1 MTNTNKTFALGT
13 PMDWSILR
21 LTKLGMAIALL
32 NAVWC
37 LNVSAQEPAPK
48 GLPEITHPPSSPALV
63 QLGRHL
69 FQETKLSG
77 DGTVS
82 CASCH
87 DATKNFTTSD
97 AKAIGIGKQLGRR
110 NAPSLMNRVFGTS
123 MFWDGRTRTLEE
135 QALLPIA
142 DPTEMGNTVEK
153 ALATLAA
160 DAEYPKRFRDAF
172 GSEGVT
178 KERLA
183 TALAAFQRSLLLGN
197 SPVDAFVDG
206 DTAKLSESAKQGL
219 WLFESKANCWKCHAG
234 KNYSDEKFHN
244 TGVSWGATPLDLG
257 RHEVTKKHEDRGR
270 FKTPSL
276 RGVAKTAPYMHDG
289 SIKTLEEVVAF
300 YSKGGNTNP
309 HLDGAL
315 KPLNLKEREQADLV
329 AFLKALSEVSK

>member
-1 MTNTNKTFALGT
+1 MLRWMFASSVLG
-13 PMDWSILR
+13 L
-21 LTKLGMAIALL
+21 AL
-32 NAVWC
+32 VW
-37 LNVSAQEPAPK
+37 VDEPLPR
-48 GLPEITHPPSSPALV
+48 GLPELPKPAASTAMI
-63 QLGRHL
+63 QLGKQL
-69 FQETKLSG
+69 FQETRLSG

-82 CASCH
+82 CATCH
-87 DATKNFTTSD
+87 DAQKNFATND
-97 AKAIGIGKQLGRR
+97 PRAIGIGKQLGRR
-110 NAPSLMNRVFGTS
+110 NAPSLMNRALGVS
-123 MFWDGRTRTLEE
+123 MFWDGRVKTLEE

-153 ALATLAA
+153 AIATLAV
-160 DAEYPKRFRDAF
+160 DTEYPKRFKAAF

-183 TALAAFQRSLLLGN
+183 SALAAFQRSLLLGN

-219 WLFESKANCWKCHAG
+219 WLFESRANCWKCHSG

-244 TGVSWGATPLDLG
+244 TGISWGGTPVDLG
-257 RHEVTKKHEDRGR
+257 RYEVSKKEEDRGR

-300 YSKGGNTNP
+300 YSQGGNANS
-309 HLDGAL
+309 HLDPVL
-315 KPLNLKEREQADLV
+315 KPLNLTERERVDLV
-329 AFLKALSEVSK
+329 AFLKALSEEVK

>member
-1 MTNTNKTFALGT
+1 MLRWMFASSVLG
-13 PMDWSILR
+13 L
-21 LTKLGMAIALL
+21 AL
-32 NAVWC
+32 AW
-37 LNVSAQEPAPK
+37 AWAEEPLPR
-48 GLPEITHPPSSPALV
+48 GLPEIALPKATPAMIHLGK
-63 QLGRHL
+63 QLFH
-69 FQETKLSG
+69 ETRLSG

-82 CASCH
+82 CATCH
-87 DATKNFTTSD
+87 DAQKNFATHD

-110 NAPSLMNRVFGTS
+110 NAPSLMNRALGTS
-123 MFWDGRTRTLEE
+123 LFWDGRVKTLEE

-153 ALATLAA
+153 ALATLST
-160 DAEYPKRFRDAF
+160 DKEYSNRFRDAF

-183 TALAAFQRSLLLGN
+183 SALAAFQRSLLLGN

-219 WLFESKANCWKCHAG
+219 WLFESRANCWKCHSG

-244 TGVSWGATPLDLG
+244 TGISWGSTPIDLG
-257 RHEVTKKHEDRGR
+257 RYEVTKKEEDRGR

-289 SIKTLEEVVAF
+289 SIKTLEEVIAY
-300 YSKGGNTNP
+300 YSKGGNANT
-309 HLDGAL
+309 HLDPAL
-315 KPLNLKEREQADLV
+315 KPLNLTEREQADLL
-329 AFLKALSEVSK
+329 AFLKALSEEVK

>member
-1 MTNTNKTFALGT
+1 MPQWMFTIG
-13 PMDWSILR
+13 IV
-21 LTKLGMAIALL
+21 GIALVW
-32 NAVWC
+32 AV
-37 LNVSAQEPAPK
+37 AEEPSPK
-48 GLPEITHPPSSPALV
+48 GLPEITHPPASPALI
-63 QLGRHL
+63 QLGKQL
-69 FQETKLSG
+69 FSETKLSA
-77 DGTVS
+77 DGSVS

-87 DATKNFTTSD
+87 DASKNFATSD

-110 NAPSLMNRVFGTS
+110 NAPSLMNRAFGAA
-123 MFWDGRTRTLEE
+123 MFWDGRTKTLEE

-153 ALATLAA
+153 ALATLNA
-160 DAEYPKRFRDAF
+160 DADYPKRFREAF
-172 GSEGVT
+172 GSEGIN
-178 KERLA
+178 KDRLSG
-183 TALAAFQRSLLLGN
+183 ALAAFQRTLLLGN

-244 TGVSWGATPLDLG
+244 TGVSWANTPLDLG
-257 RHEVTKKHEDRGR
+257 RYEVTKKDDDRGR

-289 SIKTLEEVVAF
+289 SIKTLEEVVAY
-300 YSKGGNTNP
+300 YSKGGNANP

-315 KPLNLKEREQADLV
+315 KPLNLNEREQKDLV
-329 AFLKALSEVSK
+329 EFLKALSEEVK